1 MASLDDVLLA
11 LGRLQEGVEQLRED
25 FRDEK
30 QTAHESRAVIHRRL
44 DEQARDIASLK
55 TDVAIAGK
63 VEAQVR
69 DEVKALG
76 DKVDANHATVGPH
89 VEDWKRMKAV
99 GVGLVGLLAVGGLS
113 VGAML
118 TWASETAITTIRHW
132 LRIA

>member
-11 LGRLQEGVEQLRED
+11 LGRVQEGVEQLRED

-30 QTAHESRAVIHRRL
+30 QTAHESRAALHRRL
-44 DEQARDIASLK
+44 DEQASDIASLK
-55 TDVAIAGK
+55 TDVKVAGL

-69 DEVKALG
+69 DEVRAIG
-76 DKVDANHATVGPH
+76 EKVDANQAAIGPH
-89 VEDWKRMKAV
+89 VDDWKRMKAV